1 MEFDG
6 AGAFRELPHVTFADA
21 LSLGREALV
30 ITMVICAP
38 ALILGLITGLII
50 SLLQAVTQVQEPT
63 LAFIPKILV
72 VGLAILFFG
81 PFMLALLT
89 DFMRRIIL
97 MIPNFV
103 K

>member
-1 MEFDG
+1 M
-6 AGAFRELPHVTFADA
+6 TFADA
-21 LSLGREALV
+21 LSLGRDAIIVTMLV
-30 ITMVICAP
+30 CAP
-38 ALILGLITGLII
+38 ALLLGLVTGLIV

-72 VGLAILFFG
+72 VGVAILFFG

-89 DFMRRIIL
+89 DFTHRVIVG
-97 MIPNFV
+97 IPGFV

>member
-1 MEFDG
+1 MS
-6 AGAFRELPHVTFADA
+6 FADA
-21 LSLGREALV
+21 LTLGRDALLV
-30 ITMVICAP
+30 TIVICAP
-38 ALILGLITGLII
+38 ALILGLITGLVI

-72 VGLAILFFG
+72 VGLTLLFFG
-81 PFMLALLT
+81 PFMLALIT

-97 MIPNFV
+97 MIPSFV

>member
-1 MEFDG
+1 M
-6 AGAFRELPHVTFADA
+6 TFADA
-21 LSLGREALV
+21 LTLGRDALLV
-30 ITMVICAP
+30 TIVICAP
-38 ALILGLITGLII
+38 ALLLGLITGLVI

-72 VGLAILFFG
+72 VGLTLLFFG
-81 PFMLALLT
+81 PFMLALMT

-97 MIPNFV
+97 MIPSFV

>member
-1 MEFDG
+1 
-6 AGAFRELPHVTFADA
+6 VTFADA
-21 LSLGREALV
+21 LSIGREALFV
-30 ITMVICAP
+30 TMLVCAP
-38 ALILGLITGLII
+38 ALVLGLVTGLFI
-50 SLLQAVTQVQEPT
+50 SLMQAVTQVQEPT

-72 VGLAILFFG
+72 VGIAILFFG

-97 MIPNFV
+97 MIPTFV

>member
-1 MEFDG
+1 M
-6 AGAFRELPHVTFADA
+6 TFADA
-21 LSLGREALV
+21 LSIGREALFV
-30 ITMVICAP
+30 TMLVCAP
-38 ALILGLITGLII
+38 ALVLGLVTGLFI
-50 SLLQAVTQVQEPT
+50 SLMQAVTQVQEPT

-72 VGLAILFFG
+72 VGIAILFFG

-97 MIPNFV
+97 MIPTFV

>member
-1 MEFDG
+1 
-6 AGAFRELPHVTFADA
+6 VSFADA
-21 LSLGREALV
+21 LTLGRDALLV
-30 ITMVICAP
+30 TIVICAP
-38 ALILGLITGLII
+38 ALILGLITGLVI

-72 VGLAILFFG
+72 VGLTLLFFG
-81 PFMLALLT
+81 PFMLALIT

-97 MIPNFV
+97 MIPSFV